1 MTDKKE
7 QIMTVEALGLQMKEA
22 LLLRSQINELKE
34 DVDSLSG
41 LIKLIEN
48 NTKSIGM
55 LNEAVAK
62 IADIAGK
69 ADGLKT
75 HCKSSFVK
83 LHSQP

>member
-75 HCKSSFVK
+75 H
-83 LHSQP
+83 